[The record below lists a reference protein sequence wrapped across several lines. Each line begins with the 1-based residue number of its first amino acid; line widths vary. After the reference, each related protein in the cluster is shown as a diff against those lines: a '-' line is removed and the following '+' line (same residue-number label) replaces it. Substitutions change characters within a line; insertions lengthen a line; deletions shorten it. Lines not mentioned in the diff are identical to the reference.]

1 MSQTIVKKS
10 RRPFV
15 SSLIVIFIWL
25 GASAVFGPLFG
36 ALSTVQENDNSAFLP
51 DSAESTQASKITATF
66 TADQNQ
72 SLPTLVLY
80 IGEIN
85 QEKIAALNE
94 RLSGLADKKIGE
106 TDVPISKYLIQGE
119 EIFAFPSQ
127 DGKALLVNL
136 PFKSEIATDLLPN
149 ELPALPEV
157 IETLREDASEY
168 AASVD
173 LTSNVTGI
181 GALLGDLFGAFE
193 GIDSSLLFTTLIV
206 VALILIVVYRSPVL
220 WILPLF
226 SAIIAL
232 STAGG
237 LVYLLTKSDVIDLNG
252 QSQGILSV
260 LVLGAATDYALLLIA
275 RYREELHH
283 FDDPFVAMKA
293 AIKGVFEPILASGS
307 TVIAALLVLLLSD
320 LSGNRGLGPVGAIGI
335 AVSML
340 TILTLLPALLVAC
353 GRWVFWPR
361 IPRHDD
367 LNSQLTGV
375 WAKIGSSVQKR
386 PRKLWIG
393 TSVVL
398 VVLAGFSTTLNA
410 RGLSTV
416 DAFTQRTDSVV
427 GLELLGQ
434 HFPGGSGQPTEV
446 VVSQGLAEEVSA
458 AILSIQGI
466 ASVEPLRTA
475 PAIPGQPDAPIKII
489 DGTLILNVILNL
501 NPDSV
506 AARDMIP
513 KIRDAVRA
521 IDPSILVGG
530 STAVAFDTDVAA
542 NHDNR
547 TIIPIVLVIITII
560 LGLLLRSILSATL
573 LLGTVVLSFFAT
585 LGACQLVFENIFG
598 FKGADTSFP
607 LFAFIFL
614 VALGIDYNIFLMT
627 RVREESAKIGT
638 RAGVIKGLTVTG
650 GVITSAGVVLAAT
663 FAVLGILPLVFL
675 AELGFAVAFGVLLDT
690 LIVRTIL
697 VPALAYDIGGK
708 IWWPSKLASK

>member
-1 MSQTIVKKS
+1 MSVTAAKKS
-10 RRPFV
+10 RRPFITA
-15 SSLIVIFIWL
+15 LIVIFIWL
-25 GASAVFGPLFG
+25 GASGVFGPLFG
-36 ALSTVQENDNSAFLP
+36 SLSTVQENDNSAFLP
-51 DSAESTQASKITATF
+51 DSAESTQAAKIIEKF
-66 TADQNQ
+66 NADLNQ
-72 SLPTLVLY
+72 TLPTLVLY
-80 IGEIN
+80 LGEVN
-85 QEKIAALNE
+85 QDKIAGLNAH
-94 RLSGLADKKIGE
+94 LSTLGKKKIGD
-106 TDVPISKYLIQGE
+106 TDVPISKYLTQGE

-136 PFKSEIATDLLPN
+136 PFKSEIAQELLPN
-149 ELPALPEV
+149 KLPALPQM

-168 AASVD
+168 ASSVG
-173 LTSNVTGI
+173 LTSNVTGV

-193 GIDSSLLFTTLIV
+193 GIDSSLLLTTLGV

-226 SAIIAL
+226 SAVIAL

-237 LVYLLTKSDVIDLNG
+237 LVYLLTKNDFIDLNG

-260 LVLGAATDYALLLIA
+260 LVLGAATDYALLLIS

-283 FDDPFVAMKA
+283 FDEPSDAMKA
-293 AIKGVFEPILASGS
+293 ALKGTFEPILASGS

-335 AVSML
+335 AASML

-367 LNSQLTGV
+367 VNSQLTGV
-375 WAKIGSSVQKR
+375 WAKIGAGVQKR

-393 TSVVL
+393 TSIVL

-416 DAFTQRTDSVV
+416 DAFTQRPDSVV

-446 VVSQGLAEEVSA
+446 LVKESSADAVSA
-458 AILSIQGI
+458 QLLKIKGV
-466 ASVEPLRTA
+466 ASVEPMRLS
-475 PAIPGQPDAPIKII
+475 PAIPGAPLTPVKVI
-489 DGTLILNVILNL
+489 DGKVILNATLGL

-506 AARDMIP
+506 EAREIIP
-513 KIRDAVRA
+513 TMREAVRA

-542 NHDNR
+542 NRDNR

-560 LGLLLRSILSATL
+560 LGLLLRSILSAAL
-573 LLGTVVLSFFAT
+573 LWHLGSSTVGCGCRPAQKQS
-585 LGACQLVFENIFG
+585 
-598 FKGADTSFP
+598 
-607 LFAFIFL
+607 
-614 VALGIDYNIFLMT
+614 M
-627 RVREESAKIGT
+627 RVK
-638 RAGVIKGLTVTG
+638 L
-650 GVITSAGVVLAAT
+650 
-663 FAVLGILPLVFL
+663 
-675 AELGFAVAFGVLLDT
+675 
-690 LIVRTIL
+690 
-697 VPALAYDIGGK
+697 YD
-708 IWWPSKLASK
+708 